1 MYATNNVKPEDAK
14 SNMLTQTLT
23 KLFVR
28 DLSKLQE
35 EINLYTTESQMWQV
49 THGISN
55 SAGNLALHIV
65 GNLNHFIGATLGN
78 TGYIRQRDLEFS
90 SKNVPKN
97 TIINQ
102 IEDTKTM
109 LEQVLPTLTEADLQQ
124 EYKRRPF
131 EDYMTTEYFLVHLS
145 MHLAY
150 HLGQINYHRRLIP

>member
-1 MYATNNVKPEDAK
+1 
-14 SNMLTQTLT
+14 MLTQTLT

-90 SKNVPKN
+90 SKNVPRN

-102 IEDTKTM
+102 IEGTKTM
-109 LEQVLPTLTEADLQQ
+109 LKQVLPTLTEADLQQ
-124 EYKRRPF
+124 EYKHRPF